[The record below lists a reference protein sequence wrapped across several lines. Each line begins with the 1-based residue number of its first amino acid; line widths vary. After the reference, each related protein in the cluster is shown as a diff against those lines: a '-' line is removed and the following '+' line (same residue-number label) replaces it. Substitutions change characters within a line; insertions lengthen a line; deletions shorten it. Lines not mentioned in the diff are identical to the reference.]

1 MADTDIYVAVP
12 DEPGWAPI
20 RHMAELLCSYLQVK
34 PIVVDLA
41 ASLDKKTKL
50 LATVPRLKKG
60 ERTALVI
67 ACDPGQLNA
76 IAQSDFILRPYRNI
90 IGWVIDSFWVDRIPR
105 IARSLKTYDHI
116 YVTDPAD
123 MQDWQ
128 AAGVPS
134 VSCLAWGADVWGNIE
149 ERVISTKN
157 VDLLRVG
164 RQPEAWD
171 DDQQTARAAA
181 ELGLIFSGRPAF
193 GTSSSQAAQNLASSL
208 KTAKCVLAFSN
219 RVSPAS
225 YTHPRREY
233 VTGRWMDAL
242 AWGCTVVGLV
252 PHTAV
257 VDKYFWP
264 GATLD
269 IDPEN
274 LEDGLQAVQD
284 YLTSWESGQA
294 EKQIIKALRN
304 LDWRHRFSEL
314 ANDMDWT
321 LERLK
326 KDLESI
332 NEYTPCARKDFND

>member
-128 AAGVPS
+128 TAGVPS

-149 ERVISTKN
+149 ERVSSTKN

-171 DDQQTARAAA
+171 DDQQTASAAA

-242 AWGCTVVGLV
+242 AWGCTVVGKV
-252 PHTAV
+252 PATTIAE
-257 VDKYFWP
+257 DYFWQ

-269 IDPEN
+269 ISPQDLKLGLKTVQN
-274 LEDGLQAVQD
+274 YLESWSSDQA
-284 YLTSWESGQA
+284 
-294 EKQIIKALRN
+294 KQHISMALKN
-304 LDWRHRFSEL
+304 LDWRYRFAEL
-314 ANDMDWT
+314 ANYMNWKIDR
-321 LERLK
+321 LENDLK
-326 KDLESI
+326 AMKYYKI
-332 NEYTPCARKDFND
+332 A